1 MSSGKNVRKWSALAL
16 GAALLFSTAG
26 VVQASA
32 ERCDERIHKAEHKL
46 AEAVRKHGEHSKQ
59 AEKRRR
65 ELEDARVHCH
75 V

>member
-1 MSSGKNVRKWSALAL
+1 MSSGNKVRKWSAIAL
-16 GAALLFSTAG
+16 GAVLLFSTAG
-26 VVQASA
+26 VVQANA
-32 ERCDERIHKAEHKL
+32 ERCDERIHKAERNL
-46 AEAVRKHGEHSKQ
+46 ANADRKHGEHSRQ